1 MVVRPYCYPNN
12 PRPLPMGVYAI
23 RRLLWLPFLLI
34 IVTFITF
41 AMLRLGPGDP
51 VQIWLGQ
58 HQNDEVRERIRAK
71 LGLDDPFVVQYIRYI
86 EGVVT
91 RLDFGES
98 FQYRGK
104 TVREVIGT
112 RILVSMQLNLAAVI
126 ITLGIGI
133 PVGLLAALRQGTGWD
148 NLIVAIALAFQSLPV
163 FITAPVLLLVFALH
177 LDVLPTSGWGG
188 FFSPKIIM
196 PAVVMGVPG
205 IAIVVRLVR
214 ASVLDVVGQD
224 YVRTA
229 RAKGLPE
236 TTVRYRHI
244 LRNALIPVTTS
255 FGFILAG
262 LAGGTFIVEIYFG
275 IPGVGRLSL
284 EALNARDYPVLMA
297 FAIIS
302 TTLFVIANLIVD
314 LMYPYLDPRIRLGAG
329 HVA

>member
-1 MVVRPYCYPNN
+1 
-12 PRPLPMGVYAI
+12 MGVYAI
-23 RRLLWLPFLLI
+23 KRLLWLPFLLI

-41 AMLRLGPGDP
+41 MLLRLGPGDP

-58 HQNDEVRERIRAK
+58 HQNEKVRERVRAQ
-71 LGLDDPFVVQYIRYI
+71 LGLDEPVVVQYFRYI

-98 FQYRGK
+98 FQFRGRS
-104 TVREVIGT
+104 VSEVIGT
-112 RILVSMQLNLAAVI
+112 RILVSMQLNLAAII
-126 ITLGIGI
+126 ITLGVGI

-148 NLIVAIALAFQSLPV
+148 NVIVAIALAFQSLPV

-177 LDVLPTSGWGG
+177 LDILPTSGWEG
-188 FFSPKIIM
+188 FFSPHIVM

-214 ASVLDVVGQD
+214 ASVLDVMGQD

-236 TTVRYRHI
+236 IAVRYRHI
-244 LRNALIPVTTS
+244 LRNALIPVATS

-275 IPGVGRLSL
+275 IAGVGRLSL
-284 EALNARDYPVLMA
+284 EALNSRDYPVLMA
-297 FAIIS
+297 FAII
-302 TTLFVIANLIVD
+302 TTSMFVVANLIVD
-314 LMYPYLDPRIRLGAG
+314 LMYPWLDPRIRLGAG
-329 HVA
+329 NVA

>member
-1 MVVRPYCYPNN
+1 
-12 PRPLPMGVYAI
+12 MGVYAI
-23 RRLLWLPFLLI
+23 KRLLWLPFLVI
-34 IVTFITF
+34 IVTFVTF

-58 HQNDEVRERIRAK
+58 HQNDQVRERVRAK
-71 LGLDDPFVVQYIRYI
+71 LGLDDPFIVQYVRYI
-86 EGVVT
+86 ESVVT
-91 RLDFGES
+91 RLDFGDS
-98 FQYRGK
+98 FKFRGK
-104 TVREVIGT
+104 SVREVIGT

-126 ITLGIGI
+126 ITLGVGI
-133 PVGLLAALRQGTGWD
+133 PVGLLAALHQGTGWD
-148 NLIVAIALAFQSLPV
+148 NVIVAIALAFQSLPV
-163 FITAPVLLLVFALH
+163 FITAPLLLLVFALH
-177 LDVLPTSGWGG
+177 LDILPTSGWGG
-188 FFSPKIIM
+188 FFSPKIVM

-224 YVRTA
+224 YIRTA

-236 TTVRYRHI
+236 TAVRYRHI

-262 LAGGTFIVEIYFG
+262 LTGGTFIVEIYFG
-275 IPGVGRLSL
+275 IPGVGRLAL

-297 FAIIS
+297 FSIIS
-302 TTLFVIANLIVD
+302 TTIFVFANLIVD

>member
-1 MVVRPYCYPNN
+1 
-12 PRPLPMGVYAI
+12 MGVYAI
-23 RRLLWLPFLLI
+23 RRLLWLPFLVI

-58 HQNDEVRERIRAK
+58 HQNDQVRERIRAK
-71 LGLDDPFVVQYIRYI
+71 LGLDDPLFIQYARYM
-86 EGVVT
+86 EGVIT

-98 FQYRGK
+98 FKFRGK
-104 TVREVIGT
+104 SVREVIGT

-126 ITLGIGI
+126 ITLGVGI

-148 NLIVAIALAFQSLPV
+148 NLIVSIALAFQSLPV
-163 FITAPVLLLVFALH
+163 FITAPVMLLVFALH
-177 LDVLPTSGWGG
+177 LDILPTSGWDG
-188 FFSPKIIM
+188 FFSPKIVM
-196 PAVVMGVPG
+196 PAIVMGVPG

-214 ASVLDVVGQD
+214 ASVLDVLGQE

-236 TTVRYRHI
+236 LTVRYRHI

-284 EALNARDYPVLMA
+284 EALNARDYPVLMG
-297 FAIIS
+297 FAIIA
-302 TTLFVIANLIVD
+302 TTFFVLANLIVD
-314 LMYPYLDPRIRLGAG
+314 LMYPWLDPRIRLGAG

>member
-1 MVVRPYCYPNN
+1 
-12 PRPLPMGVYAI
+12 MGAHVI
-23 RRLLWLPFLLI
+23 KRLLWLPFLVI

-41 AMLRLGPGDP
+41 ALLRFGPGDP

-58 HQNDEVRERIRAK
+58 HQNDQVRERIRAK
-71 LGLDDPFVVQYIRYI
+71 LGLDDPFVVQYVRYM
-86 EGVVT
+86 EGVIT

-98 FQYRGK
+98 FKFRGK
-104 TVREVIGT
+104 SVREVIGT

-133 PVGLLAALRQGTGWD
+133 PVGLLAALKQGTGWD
-148 NLIVAIALAFQSLPV
+148 NVIVAIALAFQSLPV

-177 LDVLPTSGWGG
+177 LDILPTSGWDG
-188 FFSPKIIM
+188 FFSPKIVM

-229 RAKGLPE
+229 RAKGLSE
-236 TTVRYRHI
+236 TAVRYRHI

-302 TTLFVIANLIVD
+302 TTLFVLANLIVD
-314 LMYPYLDPRIRLGAG
+314 LLYPYLDPRIRLGAG

>member
-1 MVVRPYCYPNN
+1 
-12 PRPLPMGVYAI
+12 MGIYAI
-23 RRLLWLPFLLI
+23 RRLIWLPFLVI

-58 HQNDEVRERIRAK
+58 HQNDQVRERIRAK
-71 LGLDDPFVVQYIRYI
+71 LGLDDPLFIQYARYM

-98 FQYRGK
+98 FKFRGK
-104 TVREVIGT
+104 SVREVIGT

-148 NLIVAIALAFQSLPV
+148 NLIVSIALAFQSLPV
-163 FITAPVLLLVFALH
+163 FITAPVMLLVFALH
-177 LDVLPTSGWGG
+177 LDILPTSGWDG
-188 FFSPKIIM
+188 FFSPKIVM
-196 PAVVMGVPG
+196 PAIVMGVPG

-214 ASVLDVVGQD
+214 ASVLDVLGQE

-236 TTVRYRHI
+236 LTVRYRHI

-284 EALNARDYPVLMA
+284 EALNARDYPVLMG
-297 FAIIS
+297 FAIIA
-302 TTLFVIANLIVD
+302 TTFFVLANLIVD
-314 LMYPYLDPRIRLGAG
+314 LMYPWLDPRIRLGAG

>member
-1 MVVRPYCYPNN
+1 
-12 PRPLPMGVYAI
+12 MGVYAI
-23 RRLLWLPFLLI
+23 RRLIWLPFLVI

-58 HQNDEVRERIRAK
+58 HQNDQVRERIRAK
-71 LGLDDPFVVQYIRYI
+71 LGLDDPLFIQYARYM

-98 FQYRGK
+98 FKFRGK
-104 TVREVIGT
+104 SVREVIGT
-112 RILVSMQLNLAAVI
+112 RILVSMQLNLAAII

-148 NLIVAIALAFQSLPV
+148 NLIVSIALAFQSLPV
-163 FITAPVLLLVFALH
+163 FITAPVMLLVFALH
-177 LDVLPTSGWGG
+177 LDILPTSGWDG
-188 FFSPKIIM
+188 FFSPKIVM
-196 PAVVMGVPG
+196 PAIVMGVPG

-214 ASVLDVVGQD
+214 ASVLDVLGQE

-236 TTVRYRHI
+236 LTVRYRHI

-284 EALNARDYPVLMA
+284 EALNARDYPVLMG
-297 FAIIS
+297 FAIIA
-302 TTLFVIANLIVD
+302 TTFFVLANLIVD
-314 LMYPYLDPRIRLGAG
+314 LMYPWLDPRIRLGAG

>member
-1 MVVRPYCYPNN
+1 
-12 PRPLPMGVYAI
+12 MGAYVI
-23 RRLLWLPFLLI
+23 KRLIWLPFLVL
-34 IVTFITF
+34 IVTLVTF
-41 AMLRLGPGDP
+41 ALLRFGPGDP

-58 HQNDEVRERIRAK
+58 HQNDQVRERIRAK
-71 LGLDDPFVVQYIRYI
+71 LGLDDPFVVQYVRYI

-98 FQYRGK
+98 FQFRGK
-104 TVREVIGT
+104 SVREVIGT

-133 PVGLLAALRQGTGWD
+133 PVGLLAALKQGTGWD
-148 NLIVAIALAFQSLPV
+148 NVIVAIALAFQSLPV

-177 LDVLPTSGWGG
+177 LDILPTSGWDG
-188 FFSPKIIM
+188 FFSPKIVM

-229 RAKGLPE
+229 RAKGLSE
-236 TTVRYRHI
+236 TAVRYRHI

-302 TTLFVIANLIVD
+302 TTLFVLANLIVD
-314 LMYPYLDPRIRLGAG
+314 LLYPYLDPRIRLGAG

>member
-1 MVVRPYCYPNN
+1 
-12 PRPLPMGVYAI
+12 MGAYVI
-23 RRLLWLPFLLI
+23 KRLIWLPFLVL
-34 IVTFITF
+34 IVTLVTF
-41 AMLRLGPGDP
+41 ALLRFGPGDP

-58 HQNDEVRERIRAK
+58 HQNDQVRERIRAK
-71 LGLDDPFVVQYIRYI
+71 LGLDDPFVVQYVRYI

-98 FQYRGK
+98 FQFRGK
-104 TVREVIGT
+104 SVREVIGT

-126 ITLGIGI
+126 ITLGVGI
-133 PVGLLAALRQGTGWD
+133 PVGLLAALKQGTGWD
-148 NLIVAIALAFQSLPV
+148 NVIVAIALAFQSLPV

-177 LDVLPTSGWGG
+177 LDILPTSGWDG
-188 FFSPKIIM
+188 FFSPKIVM

-229 RAKGLPE
+229 RAKGLSE
-236 TTVRYRHI
+236 TAVRYRHI

-302 TTLFVIANLIVD
+302 TTLFVLANLIVD

>member
-1 MVVRPYCYPNN
+1 
-12 PRPLPMGVYAI
+12 MGVYVVK
-23 RRLLWLPFLLI
+23 RLLWLPFLLI
-34 IVTFITF
+34 IVSLVTF
-41 AMLRLGPGDP
+41 ALLRFGPGDP

-58 HQNDEVRERIRAK
+58 HQNDQVRERIRAK
-71 LGLDDPFVVQYIRYI
+71 LGLDDPFVVQYVRYM
-86 EGVVT
+86 EGVIT
-91 RLDFGES
+91 RLDFGDS
-98 FQYRGK
+98 FQFRGK
-104 TVREVIGT
+104 SVREVIGT